1 MVQSCLGSLLPLK
14 WKGEGLGGKQ
24 NSKSYEKQAM

>member
-1 MVQSCLGSLLPLK
+1 MSGKSYTSEEER
-14 WKGEGLGGKQ
+14 EGLGGKQ